1 MTTLTLNEAL
11 NQITPA
17 SESAIA
23 QAWEHWD
30 AIAMPLRSLGRLQQT
45 ITRIAGMTGTPRVK
59 LDKKALVVFCADNG
73 VVAEGV
79 TQTGQEVTKIVAE
92 NFLKENTTAAIFC
105 RETGADI
112 CPIDIGLVPDS
123 SVRNCKVARGTKNM
137 AVEPAMTRNEAIQA
151 LETGIMLACEKKEQ
165 GYDILATG
173 EMGIGNTTTS
183 SAIAS
188 VLLEK
193 RPEEVTGKGAGLSS
207 EGMKRKIHAIET
219 AIQKHQPDKN
229 DAVDVISKVGG
240 FDIAGMTGLFLGGAA
255 LHMPVVADG
264 FISCVAALCAIR
276 MCPAVKD
283 YVITSHKSKEP
294 GTRMLLE
301 AIDIPVFLDCDMCL
315 GEGTGAVA
323 IFPLLDLALSVYNG
337 MSTFADNDI
346 EQYVPQ
352 N

>member
-23 QAWEHWD
+23 QAWDHWD

-112 CPIDIGLVPDS
+112 CPIDIGMVPDS

-137 AVEPAMTRNEAIQA
+137 AVEPAMTRDEAIQA
-151 LETGIMLACEKKEQ
+151 LEIGIMLACEKKEQ

-193 RPEEVTGKGAGLSS
+193 RP
-207 EGMKRKIHAIET
+207 
-219 AIQKHQPDKN
+219 
-229 DAVDVISKVGG
+229 
-240 FDIAGMTGLFLGGAA
+240 
-255 LHMPVVADG
+255 
-264 FISCVAALCAIR
+264 
-276 MCPAVKD
+276 
-283 YVITSHKSKEP
+283 
-294 GTRMLLE
+294 
-301 AIDIPVFLDCDMCL
+301 
-315 GEGTGAVA
+315 
-323 IFPLLDLALSVYNG
+323 
-337 MSTFADNDI
+337 
-346 EQYVPQ
+346 
-352 N
+352 

>member
-1 MTTLTLNEAL
+1 
-11 NQITPA
+11 
-17 SESAIA
+17 
-23 QAWEHWD
+23 
-30 AIAMPLRSLGRLQQT
+30 
-45 ITRIAGMTGTPRVK
+45 
-59 LDKKALVVFCADNG
+59 
-73 VVAEGV
+73 
-79 TQTGQEVTKIVAE
+79 
-92 NFLKENTTAAIFC
+92 
-105 RETGADI
+105 
-112 CPIDIGLVPDS
+112 
-123 SVRNCKVARGTKNM
+123 
-137 AVEPAMTRNEAIQA
+137 MTRDEAIQA

-219 AIQKHQPDKN
+219 AIRKHQPDKN
-229 DAVDVISKVGG
+229 DVVDVISKVGG